1 MNEIAHTIKSSVL
14 NESFSIELLR
24 FNTFVLQQPYRPD
37 YNSILFITDGEA
49 TVLLDNEKISL
60 TKNSLLLI
68 AKNQVY
74 FFTENTT
81 VGYFLQFGNCFWDKT
96 PISASNCKA
105 VLFDSGSAGRLLKPD
120 SSDLPELYLLFATIL
135 NDFQGPHYSNKQDAL
150 SAYLKILII
159 KIANIHA
166 LLTKEA
172 TLYDTKLV
180 QNFRL
185 LVEKD
190 SSTSHNVSDY
200 AQKLGVSA
208 RKLQEVCKVQ
218 GTGAKE
224 IVNAHLIA
232 EAKRA
237 LHFSSQPVKEI
248 AAGLGFPNPYQFSAF
263 FKKHTYNSPVAYRQ
277 QLVETDI

>member
-1 MNEIAHTIKSSVL
+1 MAHTIKSSVL

-68 AKNQVY
+68 SKNQVY
-74 FFTENTT
+74 CFTENTA

-105 VLFDSGSAGRLLKPD
+105 VLFDSGSAGRLLKPND
-120 SSDLPELYLLFATIL
+120 NDLPELNLLFATIL

-150 SAYLKILII
+150 AAYLKILII

-185 LVEKD
+185 LIEKD

-200 AQKLGVSA
+200 AQKLGISP

-224 IVNAHLIA
+224 IINAHLIA

-248 AAGLGFPNPYQFSAF
+248 AAGLGFASPYQFSAF
-263 FKKHTYNSPVAYRQ
+263 FKKHTYNSPVAYRH

>member
-14 NESFSIELLR
+14 NESFSTELLR
-24 FNTFVLQQPYRPD
+24 FDTFTLHQPYRPD

-49 TVLLDNEKISL
+49 TVLLDDEKVSV

-74 FFTENTT
+74 CFTENTT

-105 VLFDSGSAGRLLKPD
+105 VLFDSGSSSRLMQPN
-120 SSDLPELYLLFATIL
+120 STDLPELNLLFTVIL
-135 NDFQGPHYSNKQDAL
+135 NDFEGPHYSNKQDAL
-150 SAYLKILII
+150 AAYLKILVI

-166 LLTKEA
+166 LLNKEA

-180 QNFRL
+180 QNFRS

-190 SSTSHNVSDY
+190 SSTSHNVSGY
-200 AQKLGVSA
+200 AQKLGISP
-208 RKLQEVCKVQ
+208 RKLQEVCKAQ

-224 IVNAHLIA
+224 IINGHIIA
-232 EAKRA
+232 EAKRL
-237 LHFSSQPVKEI
+237 LHFSSQPIKEI
-248 AAGLGFPNPYQFSAF
+248 AAGLGFASPYQFSAF
-263 FKKHTYNSPVAYRQ
+263 FKKHTNNSPVSYRQ

>member
-1 MNEIAHTIKSSVL
+1 MNEIAHTINSSVL
-14 NESFSIELLR
+14 NESFSTEFLR
-24 FNTFVLQQPYRPD
+24 FDTFTLHQPYRPD

-49 TVLLDNEKISL
+49 TVLLDDEKVNV

-74 FFTENTT
+74 CFTENTT

-105 VLFDSGSAGRLLKPD
+105 VLFDNGSASRLIQPN
-120 SSDLPELYLLFATIL
+120 STDLPELNLLFTIIL
-135 NDFQGPHYSNKQDAL
+135 NDFEGPHYSNKQDAL
-150 SAYLKILII
+150 AAYLKILVI

-166 LLTKEA
+166 LLNKEA

-180 QNFRL
+180 QNFRS

-190 SSTSHNVSDY
+190 SSTSHNVSGY
-200 AQKLGVSA
+200 AQKLGISP
-208 RKLQEVCKVQ
+208 RKLQEVCKAQ

-224 IVNAHLIA
+224 IINSHVIA
-232 EAKRA
+232 EAKRL
-237 LHFSSQPVKEI
+237 LHFSSQPIKEI
-248 AAGLGFPNPYQFSAF
+248 AAGLGFASPYQFSAF
-263 FKKHTYNSPVAYRQ
+263 FKKHTNNSPVSYRQ

>member
-1 MNEIAHTIKSSVL
+1 MNEIAHTIKGSVL
-14 NESFSIELLR
+14 NESFSIEPLR
-24 FNTFVLQQPYRPD
+24 FNTFALQQLYRPD
-37 YNSILFITDGEA
+37 YNSILFITNGEA
-49 TVLLDNEKISL
+49 TVLLDDEKVSL
-60 TKNSLLLI
+60 TKNSVLLI

-74 FFTENTT
+74 CFTDNAT

-105 VLFDSGSAGRLLKPD
+105 VLFDSGPASRLLELN
-120 SSDLPELYLLFATIL
+120 SADLPELNLLFATIL
-135 NDFQGPHYSNKQDAL
+135 NDFEGPHYSNKQDAL
-150 SAYLKILII
+150 AAYLKILVI

-166 LLTKEA
+166 LLTKDA

-185 LVEKD
+185 LVEKN

-200 AQKLGVSA
+200 AQKLGISP
-208 RKLQEVCKVQ
+208 RKLQEVCKAQ

-224 IVNAHLIA
+224 IINTHLIA
-232 EAKRA
+232 EAKRS
-237 LHFSSQPVKEI
+237 LLFSSRPVKEI
-248 AAGLGFPNPYQFSAF
+248 AAGLGFASQYQFSAF
-263 FKKHTYNSPVAYRQ
+263 FKKHTYNSPIAYRQ